1 MLFQSFTFDVD
12 ADAGGG
18 AGDGTYLQVILRDDD
33 DVDELEPFAG
43 DDPSR
48 LAQRRTLVHAQ
59 AYDEWAQQRTLEWDA
74 ELTQPVWRV
83 AAHMVSFLTYTVL
96 RTSKTRDKGYV
107 DKKDMKVF
115 RGRG

>member
-48 LAQRRTLVHAQ
+48 LAQRRTPFTRR
-59 AYDEWAQQRTLEWDA
+59 RT
-74 ELTQPVWRV
+74 
-83 AAHMVSFLTYTVL
+83 
-96 RTSKTRDKGYV
+96 TSGPGTA
-107 DKKDMKVF
+107 
-115 RGRG
+115 GRLGRR